1 MLREV
6 EHPLRREDRTR
17 LVAPG
22 ERSPDRQ
29 RALGKEE
36 PLGRLARGA
45 HRRVAKVQERRAKV
59 ALLNAFGFGS
69 NNAALVFKKW
79 Q

>member
-1 MLREV
+1 MVFQPRGILTEVRLRET
-6 EHPLRREDRTR
+6 LR
-17 LVAPG
+17 VP
-22 ERSPDRQ
+22 
-29 RALGKEE
+29 
-36 PLGRLARGA
+36 
-45 HRRVAKVQERRAKV
+45 AKV